1 MSKAFAALLARR
13 FAPLDFSS
21 VPGFPHP
28 VPNMSEW
35 GDFLPI
41 FKESKEDNPAEH
53 LLKFHEC
60 MDLLDL
66 PHEDVRMKMF
76 MFSLYGDARQWYFS
90 LPPSS
95 ISSLK
100 DFHKAFTKHCKR
112 YFSDEFAFDNCCDEY
127 ELHCKLEEVNLKRAS
142 PHNMPQ
148 PVNDFQG
155 IVFSH
160 QNELQMDYKETERSL
175 SILKSD
181 CHELEEMVSL
191 ATQRE
196 DHKCIHDVVN
206 DSSEEYVAIGDI
218 HHCNSDVGNL
228 REDNHSIDAFDIVSN
243 ASTYLGCHED
253 DIVPFENPKRDDQK
267 CMHAVVND
275 LHEEYAAEMNTIHYD
290 QEISNPDHDNHIDA
304 SVIRSNT
311 LTVLDCYHDHIVS
324 FKKLKDDEQ
333 IESLTIES
341 IRATIDVEGSPHLPD
356 LQKKTDC
363 SKHLQ
368 EGQQNGS
375 DQKFSSYLPPAEIKR
390 FLFIIEFCEGNEE
403 QLQHSQLEQ
412 QFKEVFFHNFEDP
425 IEEFLHSISSMN
437 VKIFMLEED
446 YLYRLLKPFFCMIWY
461 SLLFG
466 SRSRKLSVNHLLT
479 WLHWKHDFT

>member
-1 MSKAFAALLARR
+1 MSKAFASLLARR

-28 VPNMSEW
+28 VPNISEW

-127 ELHCKLEEVNLKRAS
+127 ELHCKFEDVNLERAS
-142 PHNMPQ
+142 PHNMSQ
-148 PVNDFQG
+148 PVNDLQD

-181 CHELEEMVSL
+181 CYELEEMVSL
-191 ATQRE
+191 ATQR
-196 DHKCIHDVVN
+196 DDQRCLHKDQIASFQN
-206 DSSEEYVAIGDI
+206 SEYVKQADVSVEDSLKPAIDRKD
-218 HHCNSDVGNL
+218 SFQ
-228 REDNHSIDAFDIVSN
+228 SFDC
-243 ASTYLGCHED
+243 ST
-253 DIVPFENPKRDDQK
+253 
-267 CMHAVVND
+267 
-275 LHEEYAAEMNTIHYD
+275 
-290 QEISNPDHDNHIDA
+290 HD
-304 SVIRSNT
+304 
-311 LTVLDCYHDHIVS
+311 
-324 FKKLKDDEQ
+324 KQ
-333 IESLTIES
+333 IESPTVES
-341 IRATIDVEGSPHLPD
+341 IGATIDVEGSPHLPD
-356 LQKKTDC
+356 LQKNTDC
-363 SKHLQ
+363 SRHLQ
-368 EGQQNGS
+368 EGKQNGS
-375 DQKFSSYLPPAEIKR
+375 DQKFSSYVSPAEIPQPAFNNVISKGSSQH
-390 FLFIIEFCEGNEE
+390 LFN
-403 QLQHSQLEQ
+403 LQFEQ
-412 QFKEVFFHNFEDP
+412 QFKKVFLSDIYDP
-425 IEEFLHSISSMN
+425 VDNYFQSMSSKC
-437 VKIFMLEED
+437 VKAFWSEED
-446 YLYRLLKPFFCMIWY
+446 CPYHLFPLLFCMIWS
-461 SLLFG
+461 SLLLG
-466 SRSRKLSVNHLLT
+466 SRSIIMTENQFLT
-479 WLHWKHDFT
+479 WLHWKHAFT